1 MSDLDNCAMQA
12 AERVDQLNPHIDHLR
27 DGLARVEKYLTRD
40 VEQAVKQSE
49 AWIKGGLEHTAN
61 LERMLAILLKT
72 VMVSNDQVTAAQK
85 ESVELVTR
93 KANDELSAFVG
104 VVASAAA
111 SSMALQNQIV
121 SHFRSPA

>member
-49 AWIKGGLEHTAN
+49 ARIKGGLEHTAN